1 MRTITYWL
9 ATIIAAFALSF
20 GASAQ
25 TPMRIAVAA
34 VAPAADAAVSKVAAR
49 APHIV
54 IFDAE
59 GKLLESHPNPA
70 VKNPSSAGAAL
81 ARWLSEKNVQ
91 VLIAGEFGGKL
102 SAALAERKIR
112 EVVASGAANK
122 AVREAKTR

>member
-9 ATIIAAFALSF
+9 ATIIAAFALSL

-70 VKNPSSAGAAL
+70 VDKPSSAGAAL

-122 AVREAKTR
+122 AAREARTR